1 MYLCIFIDPCCLSHK
16 TVISFGLFMPKAVVA
31 SYAMKHLHLIE
42 TPDLDFETA
51 GNFY

>member
-1 MYLCIFIDPCCLSHK
+1 MYFDPCCLSHK
-16 TVISFGLFMPKAVVA
+16 TVISLGLFMPKAGVA
-31 SYAMKHLHLIE
+31 SYATNHLHLIE